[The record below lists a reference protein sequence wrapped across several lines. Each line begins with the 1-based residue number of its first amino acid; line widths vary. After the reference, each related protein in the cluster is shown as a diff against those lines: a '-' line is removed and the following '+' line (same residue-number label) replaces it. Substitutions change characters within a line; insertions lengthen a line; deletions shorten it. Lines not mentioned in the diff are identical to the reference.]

1 VIVVDTTIWI
11 DLLEARGTSFDIH
24 LKRLIEEGASLAL
37 TDIVYC
43 EILQGIREE
52 ETFRRTRAILR
63 TFPILRVRG
72 LKTFEQAARIYRYCR
87 KKELTIRS
95 TNDCLIAATCAEAD
109 AVLYHNDRDFEAIAK
124 VYKLQIYHP

>member
-1 VIVVDTTIWI
+1 MIVVDTTIWI

-24 LKRLIEEGASLAL
+24 LKRLIEKGASLAL

-72 LKTFEQAARIYRYCR
+72 LKTFEQAARIYRDCR
-87 KKELTIRS
+87 KKGR
-95 TNDCLIAATCAEAD
+95 
-109 AVLYHNDRDFEAIAK
+109 
-124 VYKLQIYHP
+124 